1 MGLQACLF
9 DLDGVLVDTAKYH
22 YLAWKQLAN
31 SLGFDFTELQNE
43 ELKGISRVESLKK
56 ILKWGGLDFPQERQD
71 ELASLKNGW
80 YVEMISEMKADEVL
94 PGSFELLKEL
104 RTNQIKIALGSAS
117 KNAQLI
123 LDNTGLTPYFDAIV
137 DGNVVSKSKPDPEV
151 FLKGA
156 EMLHI
161 SPSGCV
167 VFEDASAGVEAALR
181 ATMKAIGI
189 GSPKELS
196 KAHLV
201 VEDLTK
207 IQLKAIQNLF

>member
-56 ILKWGGLDFPQERQD
+56 ILKWGGLDIPQERKD

-80 YVEMISEMKADEVL
+80 YVEMISEMKVDEVL
-94 PGSFELLKEL
+94 PGSFELLEEL

-207 IQLKAIQNLF
+207 VQLKAIQNLF

>member
-1 MGLQACLF
+1 MGLQAVLF

-56 ILKWGGLDFPQERQD
+56 ILTWGGLDFPQERQD

-94 PGSFELLKEL
+94 PDSFELLEEL

-137 DGNVVSKSKPDPEV
+137 DGNVVSKSKPAPEV

-189 GSPKELS
+189 GSPKELR

>member
-56 ILKWGGLDFPQERQD
+56 ILTWGGLDFPQERQD
-71 ELASLKNGW
+71 ELASLKNSW

-94 PGSFELLKEL
+94 SGSFELLEEL
-104 RTNQIKIALGSAS
+104 RENQIKIALGSAS

>member
-56 ILKWGGLDFPQERQD
+56 ILAWGGLDFPQERQD
-71 ELASLKNGW
+71 ELASLKNSW

-94 PGSFELLKEL
+94 PGSFELLEEL
-104 RTNQIKIALGSAS
+104 RTNQIRIALGSAS

>member
-1 MGLQACLF
+1 MGLQAVLF

-56 ILKWGGLDFPQERQD
+56 ILTWGGLDFPQERQD

-94 PGSFELLKEL
+94 PGSFELLEEL

-137 DGNVVSKSKPDPEV
+137 DGNVVSKSKPAPEV

-189 GSPKELS
+189 GSPKELR

-207 IQLKAIQNLF
+207 IQLNAIQNLF

>member
-56 ILKWGGLDFPQERQD
+56 ILKWGGLDFPEERQD
-71 ELASLKNGW
+71 ELASLKNSW

-94 PGSFELLKEL
+94 SGSFELLEEL
-104 RTNQIKIALGSAS
+104 RENQIKIALGSAS

-123 LDNTGLTPYFDAIV
+123 LDNTGLTPYFDVIV

-201 VEDLTK
+201 VGDLTK

>member
-31 SLGFDFTELQNE
+31 SLGFDFKELQNE

-56 ILKWGGLDFPQERQD
+56 ILAWGGLDFPQERQD
-71 ELASLKNGW
+71 ELASLKNSW

-94 PGSFELLKEL
+94 PGSFELLEEL
-104 RTNQIKIALGSAS
+104 RTNQIRIALGSAS

>member
-1 MGLQACLF
+1 MGLQAVLF

-56 ILKWGGLDFPQERQD
+56 ILTWGGLDFPQERQD
-71 ELASLKNGW
+71 ELASLKNSW

-94 PGSFELLKEL
+94 SGSFELLEEL
-104 RTNQIKIALGSAS
+104 RENQIKIALGSAS

>member
-1 MGLQACLF
+1 MGLQAVLF

-56 ILKWGGLDFPQERQD
+56 ILTWGGLDFPQERQD

-94 PGSFELLKEL
+94 PGSFELLEEL

-137 DGNVVSKSKPDPEV
+137 DGNVVSKSKPAPEV

-189 GSPKELS
+189 GSPKELR

>member
-56 ILKWGGLDFPQERQD
+56 ILTWGGLDFPQERQD
-71 ELASLKNGW
+71 ELASLKNSW

-94 PGSFELLKEL
+94 PGSFELLEEL
-104 RTNQIKIALGSAS
+104 RTNQIRIALGSAS

>member
-1 MGLQACLF
+1 MGLQACLV

-56 ILKWGGLDFPQERQD
+56 ILTWGGLDFPQERQD
-71 ELASLKNGW
+71 ELASLKNSW

-94 PGSFELLKEL
+94 SGSFELLEEL
-104 RTNQIKIALGSAS
+104 RENQIKIALGSAS

-123 LDNTGLTPYFDAIV
+123 LDNTGLTTYFDDIV

-161 SPSGCV
+161 LQNGVFDIEDISLSVRV
-167 VFEDASAGVEAALR
+167 VL
-181 ATMKAIGI
+181 
-189 GSPKELS
+189 
-196 KAHLV
+196 
-201 VEDLTK
+201 
-207 IQLKAIQNLF
+207 Q

>member
-56 ILKWGGLDFPQERQD
+56 ILTWGGLDFPQERQD
-71 ELASLKNGW
+71 ELASLKNSW

-94 PGSFELLKEL
+94 PGSFELLEEL
-104 RTNQIKIALGSAS
+104 RTNQIRIALGSAS
-117 KNAQLI
+117 KKSQLI
-123 LDNTGLTPYFDAIV
+123 FDNTGLTPYFDAIV

-207 IQLKAIQNLF
+207 